1 MMNANTMKNRIEELK
16 GLKAMADELQE
27 EIKGYE
33 EEIKAYMKENNL
45 DEARIGDYKI
55 RYKAVTSSRLDSKAL
70 KNELPE
76 IAERFSKVNQYMRLY
91 VS

>member
-1 MMNANTMKNRIEELK
+1 
-16 GLKAMADELQE
+16 
-27 EIKGYE
+27 
-33 EEIKAYMKENNL
+33 MKENNL

>member
-33 EEIKAYMKENNL
+33 EEIKAYMKKNNL

-55 RYKAVTSSRLDSKAL
+55 RYSSGHCRQT
-70 KNELPE
+70 
-76 IAERFSKVNQYMRLY
+76 R
-91 VS
+91 